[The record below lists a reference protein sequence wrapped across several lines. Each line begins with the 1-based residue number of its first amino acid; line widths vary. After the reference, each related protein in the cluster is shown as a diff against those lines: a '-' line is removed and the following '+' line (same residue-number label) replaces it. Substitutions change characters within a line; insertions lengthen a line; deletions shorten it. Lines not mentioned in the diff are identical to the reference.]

1 MMQEQ
6 EIKIIKDT
14 SFQMQSDQIDEL
26 MTAKSKADATLN
38 NIKKDGK
45 VEYSK
50 TKYSYAVLEDVCNE
64 VRKKYSKFELSFTQI
79 PLYEE
84 GMNVLVTTLGHSSGQ
99 WIRCKMKIETQNAG
113 PQAYGSALTYAR
125 RYSLVAMS
133 CLAAT
138 DEDDDAQAAEGIWD
152 IVDKNGTILIE
163 CANEQE
169 FLKNMDERF
178 ANLENTKIEMPEKQL
193 KILTALMNVNK
204 KKIDKCAMGK
214 SLRDKANNIR
224 DKLREEINNAKS

>member
-64 VRKKYSKFELSFTQI
+64 VRKKYSKYELSFTQI

-84 GMNVLVTTLGHSSGQ
+84 GINVLVTTLGHSSGQ

-138 DEDDDAQAAEGIWD
+138 DEDDDAQAAQGIWN
-152 IVDKNGTILIE
+152 IVDKTGTIVIE

-169 FLKNMDERF
+169 FLKNMDDQF
-178 ANLENTKIEMPEKQL
+178 ASLINEGSPGKQL
-193 KILTALMNVNK
+193 DKLLVLMNANK
-204 KKIDKCAMGK
+204 KKIDECAMGK
-214 SLRDKANNIR
+214 SLRNKAQDIR
-224 DKLREEINNAKS
+224 VKLREEINNAKS

>member
-64 VRKKYSKFELSFTQI
+64 VRKKYSKYELSFTQI

-99 WIRCKMKIETQNAG
+99 WIRCKMKIQTQNAG

-125 RYSLVAMS
+125 RYSLVAMT

-138 DEDDDAQAAEGIWD
+138 DEDDDAHAAQGIWN
-152 IVDKNGTILIE
+152 IVDKTGTIVIE

-169 FLKNMDERF
+169 FLKNMDDQF
-178 ANLENTKIEMPEKQL
+178 ASLINEGSPGKQL
-193 KILTALMNVNK
+193 DKLLVLMNANK
-204 KKIDKCAMGK
+204 KKIDECAMGK
-214 SLRDKANNIR
+214 SLRNKAQDIR
-224 DKLREEINNAKS
+224 VKLREEINNAKS

>member
-84 GMNVLVTTLGHSSGQ
+84 GINVLVTTLGHSSGQ
-99 WIRCKMKIETQNAG
+99 WIRCKMKIQTQNAG

-138 DEDDDAQAAEGIWD
+138 DEDDDAQAAQGIWN
-152 IVDKNGTILIE
+152 IVDKTGTIVIE

-169 FLKNMDERF
+169 FLKNMDDQF
-178 ANLENTKIEMPEKQL
+178 ASLINEGSPGKQL
-193 KILTALMNVNK
+193 DKLLVLMNANK
-204 KKIDKCAMGK
+204 KKIDECAMGK
-214 SLRDKANNIR
+214 SLRNKAQDIR
-224 DKLREEINNAKS
+224 VKLREEINNAKS

>member
-99 WIRCKMKIETQNAG
+99 WIRCKMKIQTQNAG

-138 DEDDDAQAAEGIWD
+138 DEDDDAQAAQGIWN
-152 IVDKNGTILIE
+152 IVDKTGTIVIE

-169 FLKNMDERF
+169 FLKNMDDQF
-178 ANLENTKIEMPEKQL
+178 ASLINEGSPGKQL
-193 KILTALMNVNK
+193 DKLLVLMNANK
-204 KKIDKCAMGK
+204 KKIDECAMGK
-214 SLRDKANNIR
+214 SLRNKAQDIR
-224 DKLREEINNAKS
+224 VKLREEINNAKS

>member
-64 VRKKYSKFELSFTQI
+64 VRKKYSKYELSFTQI

-99 WIRCKMKIETQNAG
+99 WIRCKMKIQTQNAG

-138 DEDDDAQAAEGIWD
+138 DEDDDAQTAQGIWN
-152 IVDKNGTILIE
+152 IVDKTGTIVIE

-169 FLKNMDERF
+169 FLKNMDDQF
-178 ANLENTKIEMPEKQL
+178 ASLINEGSPGKQL
-193 KILTALMNVNK
+193 DKLLVLMNANK
-204 KKIDKCAMGK
+204 KKIDECAMGK
-214 SLRDKANNIR
+214 SLRNKAQDIR
-224 DKLREEINNAKS
+224 VKLREEINNAKS

>member
-64 VRKKYSKFELSFTQI
+64 VRKKYSKYELSFTQI

-99 WIRCKMKIETQNAG
+99 WIRCKMKIQTQNAG

-138 DEDDDAQAAEGIWD
+138 DEDDDAQAAQGIWN
-152 IVDKNGTILIE
+152 IVDKTGTIVIE

-169 FLKNMDERF
+169 FLKNMDDQF
-178 ANLENTKIEMPEKQL
+178 ASLINEGSPGKQL
-193 KILTALMNVNK
+193 DKLLVLMNANK
-204 KKIDKCAMGK
+204 KKIDECAMGK
-214 SLRDKANNIR
+214 SLRNKAQDIR
-224 DKLREEINNAKS
+224 VKLREEINNAKS

>member
-1 MMQEQ
+1 MMKEQ

-64 VRKKYSKFELSFTQI
+64 VRKKYSKYELSFTQI

-99 WIRCKMKIETQNAG
+99 WIRCKMKIQTQNAG

-138 DEDDDAQAAEGIWD
+138 DEDDDAQAAQGIWN
-152 IVDKNGTILIE
+152 IVDKTGTIVIE

-169 FLKNMDERF
+169 FLKNMDDQF
-178 ANLENTKIEMPEKQL
+178 ASLINEGSPGKQL
-193 KILTALMNVNK
+193 DKLLVLMNANK
-204 KKIDKCAMGK
+204 KKIDECAMGK
-214 SLRDKANNIR
+214 SLRNKAQDIR
-224 DKLREEINNAKS
+224 VKLREEINNAKS

>member
-64 VRKKYSKFELSFTQI
+64 VRKKYSKYELSFTQI

-84 GMNVLVTTLGHSSGQ
+84 GINVLVTTLGHSSGQ

-113 PQAYGSALTYAR
+113 SQAYGSALTYAR

-138 DEDDDAQAAEGIWD
+138 DEDDDAQAAQGIWN
-152 IVDKNGTILIE
+152 IVDKTGTIVIE

-169 FLKNMDERF
+169 FLKNMDDQF
-178 ANLENTKIEMPEKQL
+178 ASLINEGSPGKQL
-193 KILTALMNVNK
+193 DKLLVLMNANK
-204 KKIDKCAMGK
+204 KKIDECAMGK
-214 SLRDKANNIR
+214 SLRNKAQDIR
-224 DKLREEINNAKS
+224 VKLREEINNAKS

>member
-1 MMQEQ
+1 
-6 EIKIIKDT
+6 
-14 SFQMQSDQIDEL
+14 MQSDQIDEL

-64 VRKKYSKFELSFTQI
+64 VRKKYSKYELSFTQI

-99 WIRCKMKIETQNAG
+99 WIRCKMKIQTQNAG

-138 DEDDDAQAAEGIWD
+138 DEDDDAQAAQGIWN
-152 IVDKNGTILIE
+152 IVDKTGTIVIE

-169 FLKNMDERF
+169 FLKNMDDQF
-178 ANLENTKIEMPEKQL
+178 ASLINEGSPGKQL
-193 KILTALMNVNK
+193 DKLLVLMNANK
-204 KKIDKCAMGK
+204 KKIDECAMGK
-214 SLRDKANNIR
+214 SLRNKAQDIR
-224 DKLREEINNAKS
+224 VKLREEINNAKS

>member
-1 MMQEQ
+1 MQEQ

-64 VRKKYSKFELSFTQI
+64 VRKKYSKYELSFTQI

-113 PQAYGSALTYAR
+113 SQAYGSALTYAR

-138 DEDDDAQAAEGIWD
+138 DEDDDAQAAQGIWN
-152 IVDKNGTILIE
+152 IVDKTGTIVIE

-169 FLKNMDERF
+169 FLKNMDDQF
-178 ANLENTKIEMPEKQL
+178 ASLINEGSPGKQL
-193 KILTALMNVNK
+193 DKLLVLMNANK
-204 KKIDKCAMGK
+204 KKIDECAMGK
-214 SLRDKANNIR
+214 SLRNKAQDIR
-224 DKLREEINNAKS
+224 VKLREEINNAKS

>member
-1 MMQEQ
+1 MMQEL

-64 VRKKYSKFELSFTQI
+64 VRKKYSKYELSFTQI

-99 WIRCKMKIETQNAG
+99 WIRCKMKIQTQNAG

-138 DEDDDAQAAEGIWD
+138 DEDDDAQAAQGIWN
-152 IVDKNGTILIE
+152 IVDKTGTIVIE

-169 FLKNMDERF
+169 FLKNMDDQF
-178 ANLENTKIEMPEKQL
+178 ASLINEGSPGKQL
-193 KILTALMNVNK
+193 DKLLVLMNANK
-204 KKIDKCAMGK
+204 KKIDECAMGK
-214 SLRDKANNIR
+214 SLRNKAQDIR
-224 DKLREEINNAKS
+224 VKLREEINNAKS

>member
-1 MMQEQ
+1 MQEQ

-79 PLYEE
+79 PLHEE
-84 GMNVLVTTLGHSSGQ
+84 GTNVLVTTLGHSSGQ
-99 WIRCKMKIETQNAG
+99 WIRCKMKIEQQNAG

-138 DEDDDAQAAEGIWD
+138 DEDDDAQEAQGIWN
-152 IVDKNGTILIE
+152 IVDKHGNIVIE
-163 CANEQE
+163 CANEQQ
-169 FLKNMDERF
+169 FLKNMDDQF
-178 ANLENTKIEMPEKQL
+178 ASLENEGNPKRQL
-193 KILTALMNVNK
+193 DKLLVLMNANK
-204 KKIDKCAMGK
+204 KKIDECAMGE
-214 SLRDKANNIR
+214 SLRNKAQDIR
-224 DKLREEINNAKS
+224 VKLREEINNAKS

>member
-45 VEYSK
+45 VEYPK

-84 GMNVLVTTLGHSSGQ
+84 GINVLVTTLGHSSGQ
-99 WIRCKMKIETQNAG
+99 WIRCKMKIQTQNAG

-138 DEDDDAQAAEGIWD
+138 DEDDDAQAAQGIWN
-152 IVDKNGTILIE
+152 IVDKTGTIVIE

-169 FLKNMDERF
+169 FLKNMDDQF
-178 ANLENTKIEMPEKQL
+178 ASLINEGSPGKQL
-193 KILTALMNVNK
+193 DKLLVLMNANK
-204 KKIDKCAMGK
+204 KKIDECAMGK
-214 SLRDKANNIR
+214 SLRNKAQDIR
-224 DKLREEINNAKS
+224 VKLREEINNAKS

>member
-1 MMQEQ
+1 MQEQ

-84 GMNVLVTTLGHSSGQ
+84 GINVLVTTLGHSSGQ
-99 WIRCKMKIETQNAG
+99 WIRCKMKIQTQNAG

-138 DEDDDAQAAEGIWD
+138 DEDDDAQAAQGIWN
-152 IVDKNGTILIE
+152 IVDKTGTIVIE

-169 FLKNMDERF
+169 FLKNMDDQF
-178 ANLENTKIEMPEKQL
+178 ASLINEGSPGKQL
-193 KILTALMNVNK
+193 DKLLVLMNANK
-204 KKIDKCAMGK
+204 KKIDECAMGK
-214 SLRDKANNIR
+214 SLRNKAQDIR
-224 DKLREEINNAKS
+224 VKLREEINNAKS

>member
-64 VRKKYSKFELSFTQI
+64 VRKKYSKYELSFTQI

-99 WIRCKMKIETQNAG
+99 WIRCKMKIQTQNAG

-125 RYSLVAMS
+125 RYSLGAMS

-138 DEDDDAQAAEGIWD
+138 DEDDDAQAAQGIWN
-152 IVDKNGTILIE
+152 IVDKTGTIVIE
-163 CANEQE
+163 CAN
-169 FLKNMDERF
+169 
-178 ANLENTKIEMPEKQL
+178 
-193 KILTALMNVNK
+193 
-204 KKIDKCAMGK
+204 
-214 SLRDKANNIR
+214 
-224 DKLREEINNAKS
+224 

>member
-1 MMQEQ
+1 MQEQ

-64 VRKKYSKFELSFTQI
+64 VRKKYSKYELSFTQI

-99 WIRCKMKIETQNAG
+99 WIRCKMKIQTQNAG

-138 DEDDDAQAAEGIWD
+138 DEDDDAQAAQGIWN
-152 IVDKNGTILIE
+152 IVDKTGTIVIE

-169 FLKNMDERF
+169 FLKNMDDQF
-178 ANLENTKIEMPEKQL
+178 ASLINEGSPGKQL
-193 KILTALMNVNK
+193 DKLLVLMNANK
-204 KKIDKCAMGK
+204 KKIDECAMGK
-214 SLRDKANNIR
+214 SLRNKAQDIR
-224 DKLREEINNAKS
+224 VKLREEINNAKS

>member
-1 MMQEQ
+1 MQEQ

-84 GMNVLVTTLGHSSGQ
+84 GINVLVTTLGHSSGQ

-113 PQAYGSALTYAR
+113 SQAYGSALTYAR

-138 DEDDDAQAAEGIWD
+138 DEDDDAQAAQGIWN
-152 IVDKNGTILIE
+152 IVDKTGTIVIE

-169 FLKNMDERF
+169 FLKNMDDQF
-178 ANLENTKIEMPEKQL
+178 ASLINEGSPGKQL
-193 KILTALMNVNK
+193 DKLLVLMNANK
-204 KKIDKCAMGK
+204 KKIDECAMGK
-214 SLRDKANNIR
+214 SLRNKAQDIR
-224 DKLREEINNAKS
+224 VKLREEINNAKS

>member
-64 VRKKYSKFELSFTQI
+64 VRKKYSKYELSFTQI

-84 GMNVLVTTLGHSSGQ
+84 GVNVLVTTLGHSSGQ

-113 PQAYGSALTYAR
+113 SQAYGSALTYAR

-138 DEDDDAQAAEGIWD
+138 DEDDDAQAAQGIWN
-152 IVDKNGTILIE
+152 IVDKTGTIVIE

-169 FLKNMDERF
+169 FLKNMDDQF
-178 ANLENTKIEMPEKQL
+178 ASLINEGSPGKQL
-193 KILTALMNVNK
+193 DKLLVLMNANK
-204 KKIDKCAMGK
+204 KKIDECAMGK
-214 SLRDKANNIR
+214 SLRNKAQDIR
-224 DKLREEINNAKS
+224 VKLREEINNAKS

>member
-79 PLYEE
+79 PIYEE
-84 GMNVLVTTLGHSSGQ
+84 GINVLVTTLGHSSGQ

-113 PQAYGSALTYAR
+113 SQAYGSALTYAR

-138 DEDDDAQAAEGIWD
+138 DEDDDAQAAQGIWN
-152 IVDKNGTILIE
+152 IVDKTGTIVIE

-169 FLKNMDERF
+169 FLKNMDDQF
-178 ANLENTKIEMPEKQL
+178 ASLINEGSPGKQL
-193 KILTALMNVNK
+193 DKLLVLMNANK
-204 KKIDKCAMGK
+204 KKIDECAMGK
-214 SLRDKANNIR
+214 SLRNKAQDIR
-224 DKLREEINNAKS
+224 VKLREEINNAKS

>member
-14 SFQMQSDQIDEL
+14 SYQMQSDQIDEL

-64 VRKKYSKFELSFTQI
+64 VRKKYSKYELSFTQI

-99 WIRCKMKIETQNAG
+99 WIRCKMKIQTQNAG

-138 DEDDDAQAAEGIWD
+138 DEDDDAQAAQGIWN
-152 IVDKNGTILIE
+152 IVDKTGTIVIE

-169 FLKNMDERF
+169 FLKNMDDQF
-178 ANLENTKIEMPEKQL
+178 ASLINEGSPGKQL
-193 KILTALMNVNK
+193 DKLLVLMNANK
-204 KKIDKCAMGK
+204 KKIDECAMGK
-214 SLRDKANNIR
+214 SLRNKAQDIR
-224 DKLREEINNAKS
+224 VKLREEINNAKS

>member
-64 VRKKYSKFELSFTQI
+64 VRKKYSKYELSFTQI

-99 WIRCKMKIETQNAG
+99 WIRCKMKIEMQNAG

-138 DEDDDAQAAEGIWD
+138 DEDDDAQAAQGIWN
-152 IVDKNGTILIE
+152 IVDKTGTIVIE

-169 FLKNMDERF
+169 FLKNMDDQF
-178 ANLENTKIEMPEKQL
+178 ASLINEGSPGKQL
-193 KILTALMNVNK
+193 DKLLVLMNANK
-204 KKIDKCAMGK
+204 KKIDECAMGK
-214 SLRDKANNIR
+214 SLRNKAQDIR
-224 DKLREEINNAKS
+224 VKLREEINNAKS

>member
-64 VRKKYSKFELSFTQI
+64 VRKKYSKYELSFTQI

-113 PQAYGSALTYAR
+113 SQAYGSALTYAR

-138 DEDDDAQAAEGIWD
+138 DEDDDAQAAQGIWN
-152 IVDKNGTILIE
+152 IVDKTGTIVIE

-169 FLKNMDERF
+169 FLKNMDDQF
-178 ANLENTKIEMPEKQL
+178 ASLINEGSPGKQL
-193 KILTALMNVNK
+193 DKLLVLMNANK
-204 KKIDKCAMGK
+204 KKIDECAMGK
-214 SLRDKANNIR
+214 SLRNKAQDIR
-224 DKLREEINNAKS
+224 VKLREEINNAKS

>member
-26 MTAKSKADATLN
+26 LTAKSKADATLN

-50 TKYSYAVLEDVCNE
+50 PKYSYAVLEDVCNE
-64 VRKKYSKFELSFTQI
+64 VRKKYSKYELSFTQI

-113 PQAYGSALTYAR
+113 SQAYGSALTYAR

-138 DEDDDAQAAEGIWD
+138 DEDDDAQAAQGIWN
-152 IVDKNGTILIE
+152 IVDKTGTIVIE

-169 FLKNMDERF
+169 FLKNMDDQF
-178 ANLENTKIEMPEKQL
+178 ASLINEGSPGKQL
-193 KILTALMNVNK
+193 DKLLVLMNANK
-204 KKIDKCAMGK
+204 KKIDECAMGK
-214 SLRDKANNIR
+214 SLRNKAQDIR
-224 DKLREEINNAKS
+224 VKLREEINNAKS

>member
-64 VRKKYSKFELSFTQI
+64 VRKKYSKYELSFTQI

-99 WIRCKMKIETQNAG
+99 WIRCKMKIQTQNAG

-138 DEDDDAQAAEGIWD
+138 DEDDDAQAAQGIWN
-152 IVDKNGTILIE
+152 IVDKTGTIVIE

-169 FLKNMDERF
+169 FLKNMDDQF
-178 ANLENTKIEMPEKQL
+178 ASLINEGSPGKQL
-193 KILTALMNVNK
+193 DKLLVLMNANK
-204 KKIDKCAMGK
+204 KKIDECAMGK
-214 SLRDKANNIR
+214 SLRNNAQDIR
-224 DKLREEINNAKS
+224 VKLREEINNAKS

>member
-84 GMNVLVTTLGHSSGQ
+84 GINVLVTTLGHSSGQ

-113 PQAYGSALTYAR
+113 SQAYGSALTYAR

-138 DEDDDAQAAEGIWD
+138 DEDDDAQAAQGIWN
-152 IVDKNGTILIE
+152 IVDKTGTIVIE

-169 FLKNMDERF
+169 FLKNMDDQF
-178 ANLENTKIEMPEKQL
+178 ASLINEGSPGKQL
-193 KILTALMNVNK
+193 DKLLVLMNANK
-204 KKIDKCAMGK
+204 KKIDECAMGK
-214 SLRDKANNIR
+214 SLRNKAQDIR
-224 DKLREEINNAKS
+224 VKLREEINNAKS